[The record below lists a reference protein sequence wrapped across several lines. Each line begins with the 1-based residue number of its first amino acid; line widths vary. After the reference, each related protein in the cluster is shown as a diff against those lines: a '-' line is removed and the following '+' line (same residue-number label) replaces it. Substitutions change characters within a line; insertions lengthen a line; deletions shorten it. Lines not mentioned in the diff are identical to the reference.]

1 MQRFTNPSYTN
12 KYWSSGLFM
21 LFVVVVAWVSSSF
34 LLNSIFESDYYRKP
48 VFITF
53 CSVSSCSL
61 YLVPLL
67 KQLIKLYYK
76 NGGYWD
82 IQTAYKLQ
90 YYPNLIESTHNDDTN
105 TFVNHEKSKNS
116 DSNHFNN
123 KIIPLSSVVKLS
135 VVFCTLWFG
144 ANVTTNTS
152 LSYTSVTSQTILSS
166 TASFFTL
173 FFSVIMG
180 IDTIN
185 LYKLIGLIASFFGI
199 VIVVIKSTPAST
211 RSNVTQ
217 FSHTSIVIGNI
228 LALLGALIYG
238 IYSTFFKKALLHIS
252 NKESANTY
260 NNLSKIDVKLYL
272 GFVGLFTFIGLW
284 PILILF
290 NYSAWEPFEL
300 KWDFK
305 IILIIILNSSV
316 TFLSNYCWAKAIILT
331 SPLIVTMG
339 LSFTMPLAMFGDFI
353 LNGKHISRWYVIG
366 SLLIVLSFLLIN
378 TNSETLTNNNDLDTQ
393 TKLLNNCE
401 NVESYGTVEV

>member
-1 MQRFTNPSYTN
+1 MQKSVNTSSISKNL
-12 KYWSSGLFM
+12 SSGLFM
-21 LFVVVVAWVSSSF
+21 LTVVVVAWVSSSF
-34 LLNSIFESDYYRKP
+34 LLNSIFESNYYRKP

-61 YLVPLL
+61 YLLPLL
-67 KQLIKLYYK
+67 KQLIKLYWK

-105 TFVNHEKSKNS
+105 TFVVYEKSDNPE
-116 DSNHFNN
+116 SNQFDNR
-123 KIIPLSSVVKLS
+123 IIPLSSVVKLS
-135 VVFCTLWFG
+135 MVFCTLWFG
-144 ANVTTNTS
+144 ANITTNTS

-185 LYKLIGLIASFFGI
+185 LYKLLGLIVSFIGI
-199 VIVVIKSTPAST
+199 VIIVIKSTPVST
-211 RSNVTQ
+211 RSQ
-217 FSHTSIVIGNI
+217 FPYTSIVIGNI

-238 IYSTFFKKALLHIS
+238 IYSTFFKKALLHMS
-252 NKESANTY
+252 NKKFTNTY
-260 NNLSKIDVKLYL
+260 DNPSKIDVKLYL

-284 PILILF
+284 PILIVY
-290 NYSAWEPFEL
+290 NYFGWEPFEL
-300 KWDFK
+300 KWNFK

-316 TFLSNYCWAKAIILT
+316 TFLSNYCWAKAIILM

-339 LSFTMPLAMFGDFI
+339 LSFTMPLAMFGDFMFK
-353 LNGKHISRWYVIG
+353 GKQITCWYVIG

-378 TNSETLTNNNDLDTQ
+378 INSETSTNNNDHDSQ
-393 TKLLNNCE
+393 KKLLSNCE
-401 NVESYGTVEV
+401 NVESYGAIEV